1 MVLAKFFNAYADNSS
16 SATESDFVAAEVKT
30 DTIVPKR
37 NIIEKIIDYL
47 ENSNK
52 PKEDKKFDFSF
63 IAGPGY
69 SGDTKFSIAV
79 LGAAQYKHRYDSLTP
94 LSQSALVAQVST
106 TGYYEIGLE
115 GMHYG
120 PESRWRIPYEVSFE
134 SYPTFFWGI
143 GYDDATNGANKTKF
157 TQLTTYMITSFD
169 WQVCKDLYVGP
180 AITLQYT
187 KATKIAEPKPD
198 AEGVI
203 GPGGIVL
210 WRGEPL
216 NVWNLGVGFNL
227 SYDTRDFISNAY
239 KGVFLNLEQRFFPG
253 GVLNDRFFGLTE
265 LTFNCYNR
273 LWKDCILAGQ
283 IHGRFTYGDTPWPML
298 SSFGGSLSMRGYYKS
313 RFRDKNEV
321 DATLELRQHI
331 YHRNSIVA
339 WVGVGNVFP
348 SIKDARLKHTL
359 PNYGIGYRWEF
370 KKRTNLRLD
379 IGFGRGCKSVECGV
393 SEVF

>member
-1 MVLAKFFNAYADNSS
+1 MARAFHAHAGNDAPLSLTDS
-16 SATESDFVAAEVKT
+16 VAAGVTT
-30 DTIVPKR
+30 DSIVPKR
-37 NIIEKIIDYL
+37 NIIDKIVEYL

-52 PKEDKKFDFSF
+52 PKKDKKFDFSF

-69 SGDTKFSIAV
+69 SGDTKFSIAG

-94 LSQSALVAQVST
+94 LSQSALIAQVST

-120 PESRWRIPYEVSFE
+120 PEGNWRIPYEISFE

-143 GYDDATNGANKTKF
+143 GYDNATNNANKTKF
-157 TQLTTYMITSFD
+157 TQLTTYMIASMD
-169 WQVCKDLYVGP
+169 WQVYKNMYVGP

-187 KATKIAEPKPD
+187 QATKIAEPKPD
-198 AEGVI
+198 ENGVT
-203 GPGGIVL
+203 GPGGIAL
-210 WRGEPL
+210 WRGQPL
-216 NVWNLGVGFNL
+216 NVWNLGVGINL

-239 KGVFLNLEQRFFPG
+239 KGVFVNIEQRFFPG
-253 GVLNDRFFGLTE
+253 GLMNDRFFGLTE

-273 LWKDCILAGQ
+273 VWKDCILAGQ

-298 SSFGGSLSMRGYYKS
+298 SSFGGSHSMRGYYKA
-313 RFRDKNEV
+313 RFRDRNEV

-348 SIKDARLKHTL
+348 SLKGARLKQTL

-370 KKRTNLRLD
+370 KKRTNLRMD
-379 IGFGRGCKSVECGV
+379 IGFGRGCKSVECSV